1 MGLLADAIQG
11 DKSPRLPPAPRT
23 TENSIMPTQPT
34 LAPVRYDSRTADKF
48 VLRLP
53 EGLRDQISQAA
64 ESNHR
69 SMNGEMVARIDGSLD
84 LERKYE
90 EMRQLNRFLNQKIAI
105 LEQAGKS

>member
-1 MGLLADAIQG
+1 MSTQ
-11 DKSPRLPPAPRT
+11 PAPA
-23 TENSIMPTQPT
+23 Q
-34 LAPVRYDSRTADKF
+34 VRYDSRTADKF

-53 EGLRDQISQAA
+53 EGLRDRINQAA

-90 EMRQLNRFLNQKIAI
+90 EMRQLNSFLNQKIAI
-105 LEQAGKS
+105 LKAAAQP